1 MWRDLELALQST
13 HANRYPPFELVPTCH
28 VHYVCIRSTS
38 KEEIPFRQERLSSRC
53 FSPAVRCV
61 CILQTLQVC
70 CRLHIGVMLHAA
82 LPSSSDAQN
91 ACFLCERGPRTV
103 GGGRCMTSWLKSR
116 SGVGW
121 RPTHYHFG
129 GVPGG
134 SPAKKI
140 LGLRLSG
147 NHFCHYADGS
157 RLGI

>member
-1 MWRDLELALQST
+1 MRHPRTWSAVARSLTVIASSDCAKHQNSRDSRIRPARAVGSGERRVTRCVERSRACASEYT

-103 GGGRCMTSWLKSR
+103 GGGAM
-116 SGVGW
+116 
-121 RPTHYHFG
+121 H
-129 GVPGG
+129 
-134 SPAKKI
+134 
-140 LGLRLSG
+140 
-147 NHFCHYADGS
+147 D
-157 RLGI
+157 